1 MGVSFIPDLA
11 LVAVRDDVVV
21 RSLGARPP
29 VRRIVATT
37 LSDAFRSPAKQA
49 MLDVLAEVSG
59 EFGTR
64 RTELAL
70 AS

>member
-1 MGVSFIPDLA
+1 MSFLPDLA

-29 VRRIVATT
+29 IRRVQAAT
-37 LSDAFRSPAKQA
+37 LKGSWASPARTA
-49 MLDVLAEVSG
+49 MLEVIVEVAK
-59 EFGTR
+59 EFEVKR
-64 RTELAL
+64 AALSL

>member
-1 MGVSFIPDLA
+1 MIPDLA

-29 VRRIVATT
+29 LRIISAAT
-37 LSDAFRSPAKQA
+37 LAGSWSSPAKAA
-49 MLDVLAEVSG
+49 MLSVLQEVSSG
-59 EFGTR
+59 FSADR
-64 RTELAL
+64 RELAL